1 MLDMLLPAHLGDV
14 DQPVD
19 ARGDLDK
26 RTKRGQANH
35 RALDLA
41 ADRELVVDPLPRVVL
56 GRLDRQTDAQ
66 VAAFLLLD
74 LQNFDLDGVALGD
87 HVRGLVDRAVAQLR
101 DMHHALD
108 AADVDER
115 AEVEHAG
122 DLAADDLVDLEALKR
137 LFAALGAL
145 FFEQRGAADDD
156 ISALFG
162 DLLDAEAVGI
172 VEVNLGVVGV
182 AELDLADRAEGAHAA
197 DGDLKAA

>member
-1 MLDMLLPAHLGDV
+1 MLLPAHLRDV

-19 ARGDLDK
+19 ARGDLDEGAEW
-26 RTKRGQANH
+26 GQAH
-35 RALDLA
+35 DDAFDLA
-41 ADRELVVDPLPRVVL
+41 ANIKLVVNPLPRVVL
-56 GRLDRQTDAQ
+56 GRLDRQADAQ
-66 VAAFLLLD
+66 IAALLLFD
-74 LQNFDLDGVALGD
+74 IEDFDLDGVALGD